1 MLKDWH
7 EASDLSI
14 ELLQNAIGQT
24 MSLHTEDRNVVLEF
38 TRKPAS
44 RILVNTGSSMGGTGA
59 STGLLPSFTLGCGTW
74 GGSSVSENVS
84 PLHLINIKK
93 VAYGTKNCA
102 TLAADDPT
110 FNHPE
115 LAACGQ
121 GGCAPAGGMTTTS
134 CGRPAPAAPIAP
146 TSAPNCGSTAG
157 YLSPAEY
164 QNSGISYST
173 GCNSCAD
180 TAAAPAASD
189 QPIDTEQLKDM
200 INALVSAMK
209 GE

>member
-1 MLKDWH
+1 
-7 EASDLSI
+7 
-14 ELLQNAIGQT
+14 
-24 MSLHTEDRNVVLEF
+24 MSLHTEDRNVVMEF

-84 PLHLINIKK
+84 PLHLINMKK
-93 VAYGTKNCA
+93 VAYGIKNCA

-115 LAACGQ
+115 LA
-121 GGCAPAGGMTTTS
+121 GCASGACTPGAAVTTSS
-134 CGRPAPAAPIAP
+134 CGRPVPVPPAAPIAP
-146 TSAPNCGSTAG
+146 TSAPNCGSTSR

-164 QNSGISYST
+164 QNNNNSGITYSACC
-173 GCNSCAD
+173 GGS
-180 TAAAPAASD
+180 TAAAQAPAASD
-189 QPIDTEQLKDM
+189 QPIDREALTDM
-200 INALVSAMK
+200 INELVKAMK